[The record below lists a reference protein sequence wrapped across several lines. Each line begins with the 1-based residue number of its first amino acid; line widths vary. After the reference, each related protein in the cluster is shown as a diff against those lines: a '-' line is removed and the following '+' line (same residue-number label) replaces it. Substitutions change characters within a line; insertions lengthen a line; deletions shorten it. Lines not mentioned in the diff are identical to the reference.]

1 MAFKS
6 SILVPTDFSEKS
18 EIAIRYACEI
28 AACTGAE
35 ILFMNVVEP
44 PYDFPSRI
52 EEVVASKKKAAVNK
66 LTKIIDDLHSVD
78 EFRFI
83 RMKGKVEVGKV
94 DTAILEVI
102 RSEDFDLICVGLGGE
117 HDLKK
122 ALYGSIT
129 NTLLLESDIP
139 VFAIS
144 KRIDFRS
151 PKQLVFA
158 TDLRKN
164 DLEIIHQMESFAK
177 DLGVKFRIINIVGDL
192 DSNQKK
198 VEAFTQ
204 EIRDLTKNRSI
215 EIEQYEGDSFL
226 EGITKLIGSDSR
238 TILVTTRYKKT
249 LLEWLFTKSNARVLA
264 TIAEVPLLLIPVD

>member
-52 EEVVASKKKAAVNK
+52 EEVVAAKKKAAGEN

-78 EFRFI
+78 AFRFI

-94 DTAILEVI
+94 DSVILDVA
-102 RSEDFDLICVGLGGE
+102 RSNKHDLICVGLGGE

-122 ALYGSIT
+122 ALYGSVT
-129 NTLLLESDIP
+129 NTLLLESPVP

-144 KRIDFRS
+144 KRVDFRS
-151 PKQLVFA
+151 PQQLVFA
-158 TDLRKN
+158 TDLRKK
-164 DLEIIHQMESFAK
+164 DLKVIVKMESFAK
-177 DLGVKFRIINIVGDL
+177 DLGVQFRIINIVD
-192 DSNQKK
+192 DSNTDQH
-198 VEAFTQ
+198 ELETFT
-204 EIRDLTKNRSI
+204 EDLIERTKNRSLT
-215 EIEQYEGDSFL
+215 IEQYEGGSFL
-226 EGITKLIGSDSR
+226 EGIIKLIGSDSR

>member
-52 EEVVASKKKAAVNK
+52 EEVVSSRKEAAVEN

-94 DTAILEVI
+94 DTAILDVV
-102 RSEDFDLICVGLGGE
+102 RSQDFDLICVGLGGE
-117 HDLKK
+117 HDFKK
-122 ALYGSIT
+122 TLYGSIT

-164 DLEIIHQMESFAK
+164 DLNEINKMESFAK
-177 DLGVKFRIINIVGDL
+177 DLGVQFRVINIAEDL
-192 DSNQKK
+192 NFNQRK
-198 VEAFTQ
+198 VEIFTQ
-204 EIRDLTKNRSI
+204 EIRERTKNRSI
-215 EIEQYEGDSFL
+215 EIEQYEGESFL

>member
-52 EEVVASKKKAAVNK
+52 EEVVASKKEAAVKK

-94 DTAILEVI
+94 DTAILEII

-158 TDLRKN
+158 TDLRNN
-164 DLEIIHQMESFAK
+164 DLEIIHQMENFSK
-177 DLGVKFRIINIVGDL
+177 DLGVKFRVINIVGDL

-198 VEAFTQ
+198 MEAFTQ

-238 TILVTTRYKKT
+238 TILVTIRYKKT

>member
-6 SILVPTDFSEKS
+6 SILVPTDFSGKS

-35 ILFMNVVEP
+35 ILFMNVIEP

-52 EEVVASKKKAAVNK
+52 EEVLEKTKKKSAQRLEALIN
-66 LTKIIDDLHSVD
+66 DLHSVE

-83 RMKGKVEVGKV
+83 KMKGKVEIGRV
-94 DTAILEVI
+94 DQEILEAV
-102 RSEDFDLICVGLGGE
+102 RSKKHDLIAVGLGGE

-129 NTLLLESDIP
+129 NNLLLESPVP

-151 PKQLVFA
+151 PTQLLFA
-158 TDLRKN
+158 TDLRDRDIKP
-164 DLEIIHQMESFAK
+164 IHKMSGFAK
-177 DLGVKFRIINIVGDL
+177 DLGVKLKIIHIIDNA
-192 DSNQKK
+192 K
-198 VEAFTQ
+198 ETQ
-204 EIRDLTKNRSI
+204 EQIEQFKSKIRSKLDDESI
-215 EIEQYEGDSFL
+215 EIELFEAPSFL
-226 EGITKLIGSDSR
+226 EGITKFVNGDKR
-238 TILVTTRYKKT
+238 TILVTTRYKKSF
-249 LLEWLFTKSNARVLA
+249 LEWLITKSTARVLA
-264 TIAEVPLLLIPVD
+264 QIAEVPLLLIPTD